1 MNLEKRSESMYQ
13 RILIP
18 LDGSEEAE
26 AAVDEAAR
34 LSPNPEI
41 VHLQLVESGVMQ
53 SRQLEGYAMYA
64 DQIDDARKRSGEAYL
79 RPLRRKLEALG
90 LRASISAAAGD
101 PLLQIAEQAKALD
114 ADLILLSGEEGGWFR
129 RRAGL
134 ARLAPLLA
142 KKVKARLLLIRGPAR
157 PPEALDRAA

>member
-1 MNLEKRSESMYQ
+1 MYE

-26 AAVDEAAR
+26 AAVDEVVH

-41 VHLQLVESGVMQ
+41 VHLQLVETGAMQ

-79 RPLRRKLEALG
+79 RPLRRKLEARG

-101 PLLQIAEQAKALD
+101 PLRQVIEKAEKMN
-114 ADLILLSGEEGGWFR
+114 ADLILLGGEEGGWFR
-129 RRAGL
+129 RRWGRGL
-134 ARLAPLLA
+134 ARLASRLA
-142 KKVKARLLLIRGPAR
+142 RRTTARLLVIQGPAR
-157 PPEALDRAA
+157 RPASLDKAA

>member
-1 MNLEKRSESMYQ
+1 MYE

-26 AAVDEAAR
+26 AAVDEVAH
-34 LSPNPEI
+34 LSPNLEI
-41 VHLQLVESGVMQ
+41 VHLQLVETGAMQ

-79 RPLRRKLEALG
+79 RPLSRKLEARG

-101 PLLQIAEQAKALD
+101 PLRQVIEKAEKMN
-114 ADLILLSGEEGGWFR
+114 ADLILLGGEEGGWFR
-129 RRAGL
+129 RRWGRGLTRLASRL
-134 ARLAPLLA
+134 AR
-142 KKVKARLLLIRGPAR
+142 RTPASW
-157 PPEALDRAA
+157 